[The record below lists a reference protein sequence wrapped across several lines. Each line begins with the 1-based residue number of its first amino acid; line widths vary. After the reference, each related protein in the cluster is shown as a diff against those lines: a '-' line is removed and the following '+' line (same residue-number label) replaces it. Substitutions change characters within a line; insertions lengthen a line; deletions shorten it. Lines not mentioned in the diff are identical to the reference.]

1 MEIQWIQRN
10 YFFFDKLFDS
20 YSGSQQKTIKGK
32 VLRCGISEN
41 SPHIFFW
48 KEEALPPLMK
58 YEKNRPKDKRKSSLG
73 NWIFTIRD
81 FIKIWEKLILNG
93 FYYMLGRH
101 LNQQSS

>member
-1 MEIQWIQRN
+1 
-10 YFFFDKLFDS
+10 
-20 YSGSQQKTIKGK
+20 
-32 VLRCGISEN
+32 
-41 SPHIFFW
+41 
-48 KEEALPPLMK
+48 MK